1 MSEIVI
7 EKNVPMPNGR
17 RQPKKDFP
25 YAKMEVGD
33 SFVVPVP
40 DGVQVG
46 QFSSKVR
53 TQAHQWGKQNNG
65 AKFSALLVDEQ
76 TKVRVWRVA

>member
-1 MSEIVI
+1 MTEIVI

-33 SFVVPVP
+33 SFAVPVP
-40 DGVQVG
+40 DGEQVG
-46 QFSSKVR
+46 QFSAKVR
-53 TQAHQWGKQNNG
+53 TQSYQWGKQNK
-65 AKFSALLVDEQ
+65 AKFSVLLVDEQ
-76 TKVRVWRVA
+76 TNVRVWRVA